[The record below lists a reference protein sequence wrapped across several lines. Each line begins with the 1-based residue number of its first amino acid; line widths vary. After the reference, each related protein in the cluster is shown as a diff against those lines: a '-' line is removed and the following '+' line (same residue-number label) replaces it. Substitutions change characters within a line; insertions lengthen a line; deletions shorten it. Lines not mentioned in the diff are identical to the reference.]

1 MVKGSNIQNLQQKIV
16 ACNKCPR
23 LVEWRKD
30 ITKNKVAR
38 YRDWNY
44 WGKPVASWGDEKAEL
59 LIVGLAPAAH
69 GANRTGRMFTGDQSG
84 KWLYRALYDFGFS
97 NKPTSE
103 KIEDGLELNSCWIA
117 AVIHCAP
124 PQNKPTAQEIYN
136 CQTYLLTEIKL
147 LKDIKIILTLGKIAF
162 DSVVATLKELKLIEK
177 NGKFKFAHGA
187 ELQTNDGKTIIA
199 SFHPSQQNT
208 FTGKL
213 TKPMFDK
220 VFRRILKILDNQ

>member
-1 MVKGSNIQNLQQKIV
+1 MTAVSDIQILQKKIV
-16 ACNKCPR
+16 SCNKCTR
-23 LVEWRKD
+23 LVEWRKN
-30 ITKNKVAR
+30 IAINKVAR
-38 YRDWNY
+38 YHDWNY
-44 WGKPVASWGDEKAEL
+44 WGKPVASWGDENAEL

-103 KIEDGLELNSCWIA
+103 KVDDGLELNNCWIA

-124 PQNKPTAQEIYN
+124 PHNKPSTEEIN
-136 CQTYLLTEIKL
+136 KCRTFLLAEIKI
-147 LKDIKIILTLGKIAF
+147 LKDVKVVLSLGKIAF
-162 DSVVATLKELKLIEK
+162 DTTVATMKELKLVDINE
-177 NGKFKFAHGA
+177 KFKFAHGA
-187 ELQTNDGKTIIA
+187 ELKTKDGKTILA

-208 FTGKL
+208 FTGRL

-220 VFRRILKILDNQ
+220 VFRRITKILNNQ